1 MKFLNLIKK
10 QSIKSE
16 KKKNKNKPIAKI
28 LLNRER
34 QGQSLGQKHGKDICS
49 NNFLQQCPRSTRYYN
64 KKRKRRGIQNRNKE
78 IKLSLCAYDM
88 ITYAKADGIHKN
100 LAELI
105 TDEFTEYK
113 INTQDQYVSS
123 RNNISIY

>member
-1 MKFLNLIKK
+1 
-10 QSIKSE
+10 
-16 KKKNKNKPIAKI
+16 
-28 LLNRER
+28 
-34 QGQSLGQKHGKDICS
+34 
-49 NNFLQQCPRSTRYYN
+49 
-64 KKRKRRGIQNRNKE
+64 
-78 IKLSLCAYDM
+78 M

-113 INTQDQYVSS
+113 INTQNQYVSS

>member
-1 MKFLNLIKK
+1 MNFLNLIKK
-10 QSIKSE
+10 RIYKIL
-16 KKKNKNKPIAKI
+16 KKKKKHPIAKI

-49 NNFLQQCPRSTRYYN
+49 NNFLQQCSRSTRYYN
-64 KKRKRRGIQNRNKE
+64 KEIKRKGIQNRNKE

-88 ITYAKADGIHKN
+88 ITYTKADGIHKN

-105 TDEFTEYK
+105 TDKFTEYK

>member
-1 MKFLNLIKK
+1 MNFLNLIKK
-10 QSIKSE
+10 RIYKILK
-16 KKKNKNKPIAKI
+16 KKKNHPIAKI

-49 NNFLQQCPRSTRYYN
+49 NNFLQQCSRSTRYYN
-64 KKRKRRGIQNRNKE
+64 KEIKRKGIQNRNKE

-88 ITYAKADGIHKN
+88 ITYTKADGIHKN

-105 TDEFTEYK
+105 TDKFTEYK